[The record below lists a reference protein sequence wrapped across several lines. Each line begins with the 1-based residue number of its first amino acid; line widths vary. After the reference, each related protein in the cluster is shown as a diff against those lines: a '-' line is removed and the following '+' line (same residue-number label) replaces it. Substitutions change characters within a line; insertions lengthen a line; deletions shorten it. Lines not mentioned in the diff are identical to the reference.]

1 MRKIRLGVL
10 GLAAALLLS
19 GCGLFSER
27 SYSSVTTHVE
37 QRVSEDDPSVL
48 RAETYQE
55 LVSAILCF
63 VTEGTETGTVRL
75 YQYTGDVESDL
86 NAACKEILEE
96 ELLGVYALTDI
107 THDYTRIVSYYE
119 CTFQLTFQ
127 HTADE
132 IAAVSSAATTVSLR
146 EQIQQGMDRFASS
159 LAFRTT
165 LRTTEEQIKDMVG
178 DYYDQSPQLA
188 LGRPE
193 VEVEYYQ
200 GASDSSQRIIEVRF
214 QYPLSVGMAQ
224 VQSDYVRSTVGQLAE
239 VESTRTGLWAAFQL
253 LIGDREITKF
263 GSDSVY
269 EYLYRMSGSE
279 EAAVMA
285 AELLCQEMGIDC
297 QLVRGTDEW
306 GSEHLWLAV
315 CVEGN
320 WCHLCPWMDNTME
333 NFLRSDEEMS
343 QAYLWE
349 GAPECPGYLLEE
361 EEEPELTEE
370 ENADEPTSQKIF
382 Q

>member
-1 MRKIRLGVL
+1 
-10 GLAAALLLS
+10 
-19 GCGLFSER
+19 
-27 SYSSVTTHVE
+27 
-37 QRVSEDDPSVL
+37 
-48 RAETYQE
+48 
-55 LVSAILCF
+55 
-63 VTEGTETGTVRL
+63 
-75 YQYTGDVESDL
+75 
-86 NAACKEILEE
+86 
-96 ELLGVYALTDI
+96 VYALTDI

-146 EQIQQGMDRFASS
+146 EQIQQGMDRFAAS

-343 QAYLWE
+343 ESYLWE
-349 GAPECPGYLLEE
+349 GVPECPGYPLEE
-361 EEEPELTEE
+361 EEEPEPTEE
-370 ENADEPTSQKIF
+370 ENTDEPTSQKIF